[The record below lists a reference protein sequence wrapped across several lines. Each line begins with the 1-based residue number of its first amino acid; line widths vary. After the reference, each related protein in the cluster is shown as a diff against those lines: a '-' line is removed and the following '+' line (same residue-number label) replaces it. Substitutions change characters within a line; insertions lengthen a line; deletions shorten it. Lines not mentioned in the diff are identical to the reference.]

1 MSSSRVYNV
10 EVRLG
15 KKTRNFN
22 QLLRKFMKMCKEE
35 GIVRE
40 VKDRSFYESK
50 AQKRRRK
57 KHASKMRHKKKR
69 LQVKDK

>member
-1 MSSSRVYNV
+1 MSNSRRPHNV

-15 KKTRNFN
+15 RKVKNFE
-22 QLLRKFMKMCKEE
+22 QLLRRFMKKCKEE
-35 GIVRE
+35 GIVHE

-57 KHASKMRHKKKR
+57 KHAAKMRHKKKQALIKR
-69 LQVKDK
+69 